1 MSARQKFRRGERV
14 RLKHH
19 SQVFRISK
27 FVPHADCEGHYEL
40 HGTQLTPWQSQLV
53 KAFSK

>member
-19 SQVFRISK
+19 PQVFRISK

-53 KAFSK
+53 KVFSK